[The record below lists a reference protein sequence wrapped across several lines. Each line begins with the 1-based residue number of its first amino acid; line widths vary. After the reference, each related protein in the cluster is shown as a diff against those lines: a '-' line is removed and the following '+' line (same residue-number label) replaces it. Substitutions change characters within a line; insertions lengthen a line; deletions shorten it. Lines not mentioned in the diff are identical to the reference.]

1 MSYIA
6 GHRGWFGAPGRGP
19 SVADGV
25 TDSRQVVCHQSRQ
38 CSLVCGVARRGN
50 APLASLRSS
59 GGKRVLKLLSS
70 SRYCSW
76 LNTWTHIVC
85 LQPEGHAMRYDTIR
99 YEMLF

>member
-38 CSLVCGVARRGN
+38 CSLV
-50 APLASLRSS
+50 
-59 GGKRVLKLLSS
+59 
-70 SRYCSW
+70 
-76 LNTWTHIVC
+76 
-85 LQPEGHAMRYDTIR
+85 
-99 YEMLF
+99 